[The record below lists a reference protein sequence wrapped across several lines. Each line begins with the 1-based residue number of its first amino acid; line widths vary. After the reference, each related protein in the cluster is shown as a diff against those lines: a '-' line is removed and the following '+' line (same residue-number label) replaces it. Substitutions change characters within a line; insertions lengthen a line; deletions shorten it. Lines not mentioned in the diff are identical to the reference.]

1 MIDSVE
7 ELAQIHLKNP
17 LHFLSKALFSQVFQR
32 RLRGQSQITDIDDD
46 FRDW

>member
-1 MIDSVE
+1 MNILQAHLSMIDSVE

-32 RLRGQSQITDIDDD
+32 LML
-46 FRDW
+46 